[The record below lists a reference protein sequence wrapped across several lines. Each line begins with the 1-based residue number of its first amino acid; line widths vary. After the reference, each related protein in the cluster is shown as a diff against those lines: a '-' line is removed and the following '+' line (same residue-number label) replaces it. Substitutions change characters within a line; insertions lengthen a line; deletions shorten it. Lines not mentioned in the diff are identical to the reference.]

1 MQSMDRRTDFRT
13 PTGNPVTNGL
23 VMVAGLA
30 AIAASIIVGFFA
42 FVIIGGL
49 LLVLAAILGIRMW
62 WYRFK
67 LRRTSDTSPQHASRN
82 DPSMIE
88 GEYTVVEPESREQR
102 GPGA

>member
-1 MQSMDRRTDFRT
+1 MDRRTEFRI
-13 PTGNPVTNGL
+13 PAGNPVANGL

-30 AIAASIIVGFFA
+30 AIAASIIIGFFA
-42 FVIIGGL
+42 FVVLGSA
-49 LLVLAAILGIRMW
+49 LLVLAAIFGIRLW

-67 LRRTSDTSPQHASRN
+67 LRRAGNVSRPHASGN

-88 GEYTVVEPESREQR
+88 GEYTVVEPGSRERR

>member
-1 MQSMDRRTDFRT
+1 MDRRTAYRS

-49 LLVLAAILGIRMW
+49 LLVLAAVFGVRLW

-67 LRRTSDTSPQHASRN
+67 LRRSGDASPRQTSRS

-88 GEYTVVEPESREQR
+88 GEYTVVEPESRGRR

>member
-1 MQSMDRRTDFRT
+1 MDRRTDFRT
-13 PTGNPVTNGL
+13 PTGNPVANGL

-49 LLVLAAILGIRMW
+49 LLVLAAIFGVRLW

-67 LRRTSDTSPQHASRN
+67 LRRSGDTSPRERQTSRG

-88 GEYTVVEPESREQR
+88 GEYTVVEPGSRERR